1 MVDAADSKSAG
12 GDIVRVRVPPSAG
25 LPRFLKLE
33 NGDFFRFLPVRKG
46 FMSKKKGNRKIHI
59 TYKGFCIF
67 MAVLI
72 VLINILAWSFSAFC
86 DAYVKYVFPI
96 LLNTWGRLMGLF
108 PFAVGD
114 VFLVFTVIWIIILLL
129 MGIMSIFFKGR
140 VFEITRRVAKIF
152 LAYLLV
158 ILFSLTIN
166 WWLLYHTTSINET
179 VFPDGSEYLA
189 SDLVNLYNSFVEDAN
204 NLVDVVPRD
213 ETGVPYSDVDIN
225 TEAIE
230 MMKELSD
237 TFSLLSGFYPQP
249 KQMGFSAFFSQQY
262 ITGYYF
268 PVTLEANINALMNEI
283 NDPFVTCHELAHLKG
298 YIREDEANL
307 IGILACLRSDNEF
320 FRYSGLLTAIGYL
333 ENAINENSSC
343 EGSQLTARRDETYS
357 DDVFLSSEA
366 WEEVEDKAVVSTD
379 VVSTVS
385 DVLVDTSLKVN
396 GVSDGKIS
404 YNRVVEL
411 LLYYCSEQ

>member
-1 MVDAADSKSAG
+1 MS
-12 GDIVRVRVPPSAG
+12 
-25 LPRFLKLE
+25 
-33 NGDFFRFLPVRKG
+33 NGK
-46 FMSKKKGNRKIHI
+46 SKKGKHIRIHI
-59 TYKGFCIF
+59 SYKGFCLIL
-67 MAVLI
+67 AVLI
-72 VLINILAWSFSAFC
+72 VLINVLAWLSSGFC

-96 LLNTWGRLMGLF
+96 FLNTWGRLMGLF
-108 PFAVGD
+108 PIAMGD
-114 VFLVFTVIWIIILLL
+114 IFLVFTVVWILILLL

-140 VFEITRRVAKIF
+140 VFEITKRVSKIF
-152 LAYLLV
+152 LPYLLIV
-158 ILFSLTIN
+158 LFSLTIN

-179 VFPDGSEYLA
+179 VLPDGSEYLA
-189 SDLVNLYNSFVEDAN
+189 SDLVELYNSFVDEAN
-204 NLVDVVPRD
+204 ALVDAVPRD
-213 ETGVPYSDVDIN
+213 ESGIVYCDVDIN
-225 TEAIE
+225 TEAIALMRE
-230 MMKELSD
+230 MAD
-237 TFSLLSGFYPQP
+237 TFPLLKGYYPQP

-298 YIREDEANL
+298 YMREDEANL
-307 IGILACLRSDNEF
+307 IGILACLRSDNDF

-333 ENAINENSSC
+333 KNAIDENEAC
-343 EGSQLTARRDETYS
+343 EEFALTARRDETYF

-366 WEEVEDKAVVSTD
+366 WAEVEKKAVVSTD
-379 VVSTVS
+379 VVSQVS

-411 LLYYCSEQ
+411 LLYYCSEMQ